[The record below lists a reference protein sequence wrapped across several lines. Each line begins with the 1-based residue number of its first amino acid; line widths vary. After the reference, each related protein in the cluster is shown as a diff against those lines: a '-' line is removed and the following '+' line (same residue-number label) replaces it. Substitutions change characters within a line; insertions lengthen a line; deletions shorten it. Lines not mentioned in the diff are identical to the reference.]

1 MLFRIIAKSIS
12 RRKSRVAI
20 AIVAV
25 ILGAAVVG
33 ALVTTSLDVRDKV
46 GLEFRQYGANIL
58 LIPESE
64 SISVSIGDIE
74 FGDVTDQQYIDE
86 TDLPKIYDISWSANI
101 LGYSPYLYSIVE
113 VGGQKVVMTGVW
125 FDAVR
130 KISPWWEITGMWIE
144 DRNNTDDALV
154 GASAAESLGLE
165 IGDTFQTTF
174 NDTKNETVKIFT
186 MVGTV
191 NTGDSEDYQIFV
203 GLDAAQEMT
212 GRDEK
217 VSTVQVSALCTGCP
231 VEDIAAEIENE
242 ITYVEAKSVK
252 QMANAEMEI
261 LDKVEEMMFLV
272 TGVALIASAMG
283 VTTTM
288 TASVVERQKE
298 IGMMK
303 AIGAENRRIASLFF
317 SEAVIIGV
325 VGGILGFISGIFLA
339 QFIGTSVFGSPIA
352 PNPWVL
358 FVVLAISVGV
368 SLLASAIPVRRAIK
382 IEPARVLRGD

>member
-1 MLFRIIAKSIS
+1 MKR
-12 RRKSRVAI
+12 
-20 AIVAV
+20 
-25 ILGAAVVG
+25 
-33 ALVTTSLDVRDKV
+33 
-46 GLEFRQYGANIL
+46 
-58 LIPESE
+58 
-64 SISVSIGDIE
+64 
-74 FGDVTDQQYIDE
+74 
-86 TDLPKIYDISWSANI
+86 
-101 LGYSPYLYSIVE
+101 
-113 VGGQKVVMTGVW
+113 
-125 FDAVR
+125 
-130 KISPWWEITGMWIE
+130 
-144 DRNNTDDALV
+144 
-154 GASAAESLGLE
+154 
-165 IGDTFQTTF
+165 
-174 NDTKNETVKIFT
+174 
-186 MVGTV
+186 
-191 NTGDSEDYQIFV
+191 
-203 GLDAAQEMT
+203 
-212 GRDEK
+212 
-217 VSTVQVSALCTGCP
+217 
-231 VEDIAAEIENE
+231 AAEIENE

-382 IEPARVLRGD
+382 IEPARVLSGD